1 LPERKR
7 KEAPAREGEPRGRG
21 FWSGTIAFGLVSVPV
36 QLYPA
41 NRTSSIS
48 LRMVDEDGTPL
59 QRQFFCAREER
70 PVSRDELVRGY
81 EVEPD
86 RYVVVTDEELRALAP
101 EKSREIDLRRFVPLS
116 QLDPFFFE
124 RAYYLVPEEGGSKA
138 YRLLAAAMESSR
150 RAGIATFVMR
160 DREYLVAIISED
172 GMLRA
177 ETLRFPE
184 ELRSPTEVGLAKPKS
199 APSCETQALVR
210 AIEALGARTLNA
222 EELTDDRSE
231 RLRELAERKRA
242 AGEDVVRAPDESGEE
257 GGAEIIDLM
266 AVLKKSLGHT
276 AAARTAATPQRT
288 PRTRAPRARGR
299 TSGARKSAT
308 SKRSSAA
315 AKKRATSGKKQR
327 STRRS
332 TRKS

>member
-7 KEAPAREGEPRGRG
+7 KRAPAGESEPRSRG

-59 QRQFFCAREER
+59 QRRFYCTREDR

-101 EKSREIDLRRFVPLS
+101 EKSREIDLRRFVPLA
-116 QLDPFFFE
+116 QLDPFYFE

-138 YRLLAAAMESSR
+138 YRLLAAAMESSQ

-160 DREYLVAIISED
+160 DREYLVAIISEG

-184 ELRSPTEVGLAKPKS
+184 ELRSAKEVGLATPKS
-199 APSCETQALVR
+199 APSRETQALVK
-210 AIEALGARTLNA
+210 AIDALGARTLNPD
-222 EELTDDRSE
+222 ELSDLRSE

-242 AGEDVVRAPDESGEE
+242 AGEDVVRAPEETGEE
-257 GGAEIIDLM
+257 QGAEIIDLM
-266 AVLKKSLGHT
+266 SVLRRSLGQKAKVQT
-276 AAARTAATPQRT
+276 AAPQRETSGAARRRSARTAGRAATRKKPG
-288 PRTRAPRARGR
+288 TRRA
-299 TSGARKSAT
+299 
-308 SKRSSAA
+308 SAA
-315 AKKRATSGKKQR
+315 AKKRRPSGAKK
-327 STRRS
+327 RR
-332 TRKS
+332 